1 MKPIKTLKV
10 SISGIRGV
18 VGDTLKPALVARF
31 SQSFAAYLGGGPIV
45 VGRDTRT
52 SGEMVKNA
60 TFAGLLS
67 TGAGVIDVDICPVP
81 TIQLAVR
88 TLNARG
94 GIAVTASH
102 NPAEWNALKFIQ
114 SSGCFLNP
122 YQAEELLNLYHQQD
136 LPHASSSQIDSLSTY
151 EGAIRDH
158 VDLILNEISPA
169 LTPKLRVAVDCCNGA
184 GSLMTPGLLRAL
196 GCEVIELNTTP
207 DGRFPRPPE
216 PVPANFTELSRLVR
230 SEKVD
235 VGFAQ
240 DADAD
245 RLAIVSE
252 KGEAIGEEYT
262 LALAVKAVLE
272 QEKGPVVCNL
282 STSRMAED
290 IASAFGCPCYRSKIG
305 EVNVTDLMR
314 EVGATIGGEGNGGV
328 IYPRINMARDSFVA
342 MALILELMRSSRKS
356 ISDLIGV
363 IPGYEMSKS
372 TYEVHPH
379 RIANL
384 LDEISEIYRDQE
396 LNTLDGVKIEREE
409 GWIHIRPSNTEPIL
423 RLVIE
428 ARTGETLRKF
438 HREFDELIRRS

>member
-18 VGDTLKPALVARF
+18 VGDTLKPSLVARF
-31 SQSFAAYLGGGPIV
+31 AQSFAAYLGGGPII

-88 TLNARG
+88 TLNGRG
-94 GIAVTASH
+94 AIAVTASH
-102 NPAEWNALKFIQ
+102 NPAQWNALKFIQ

-136 LPHASSSQIDSLSTY
+136 LPQASSSHVGSLSTY
-151 EGAIRDH
+151 EGAIQDH
-158 VDLILNEISPA
+158 VDLIMNEISPT
-169 LTPKLRVAVDCCNGA
+169 LTPGLRVAVDCCNGA
-184 GSLMTPGLLRAL
+184 GSLMTPGLLGAL

-216 PVPANFTELSRLVR
+216 PVPGNLTELSRLVR
-230 SEKVD
+230 SEKAD

-252 KGEAIGEEYT
+252 KGETIGEEYT
-262 LALAVKAVLE
+262 LALSVKAVLE

-282 STSRMAED
+282 STSRMVED
-290 IASAFGCPCYRSKIG
+290 IANEFGCPCYRSRIG

-342 MALILELMRSSRKS
+342 MALILELMRSARKS
-356 ISDLIGV
+356 ISQLVGM
-363 IPGYEMSKS
+363 IPAYAMAKS

-384 LDEISEIYRDQE
+384 LDEISETYRDQK
-396 LNTLDGVKIEREE
+396 LNTLDGVKIERET
-409 GWIHIRPSNTEPIL
+409 GWIHIRPSNTEPVL

-428 ARTGETLRKF
+428 ARSQETLQNF
-438 HREFDELIRRS
+438 HREFDELIRRP